1 MTTLTPPAGGEAMP
15 LVSTRSE
22 GVADCLIFAQ
32 EYSGRTRLAGLVGAA
47 LVGAAGAAFTARID
61 TQANTLPALF
71 LGFSFVGGLLSTW
84 SPCGYSSL
92 CLLRPVGRHARSALV
107 TYTPTFLLH
116 GAGYALG
123 AVILGVIL
131 GLAGGLLG
139 FPGASVLTL
148 AGLGLAG
155 LVYGAHQFGFLR
167 VPYPQRR
174 AQVPHD
180 ARQRFPMWF
189 IGGLYGISLG
199 LNYLTYVQTPILY
212 LVTAAAVASGN
223 VTSAVVLFLAFNA
236 GRFLPMAVNYL
247 PVSDIAVQ
255 NWLARRQESAA
266 FLDGGLLI
274 AFGAALL
281 TFAVL

>member
-61 TQANTLPALF
+61 AQANTLPALF

-92 CLLRPVGRHARSALV
+92 CLLRPAGRHARSALV

-123 AVILGVIL
+123 AVILGGLL

-139 FPGASVLTL
+139 FAGTSVLTL
-148 AGLGLAG
+148 AALGLAG

-180 ARQRFPMWF
+180 ARQRFPMNH
-189 IGGLYGISLG
+189 IGK
-199 LNYLTYVQTPILY
+199 
-212 LVTAAAVASGN
+212 
-223 VTSAVVLFLAFNA
+223 
-236 GRFLPMAVNYL
+236 R
-247 PVSDIAVQ
+247 
-255 NWLARRQESAA
+255 WR
-266 FLDGGLLI
+266 
-274 AFGAALL
+274 
-281 TFAVL
+281 